1 MPIRKRNIACLE
13 SLWNNKTEDRL
24 NVIPL
29 LDVISKQWGAKV
41 SHFTCN
47 TREELNYDLR
57 LVCKRN
63 YGVLY
68 LAFHG
73 LPGRV
78 RLHKDTLTLAEIAEV
93 MKDKFKGWV
102 VHFGSC
108 GTIRSPR
115 AVMNFVQTTGASIV
129 TGFTRDVDWIES
141 AALELMMF
149 QNLQKYSS
157 PKVAC
162 RNLIQNHPGL
172 SESTGF
178 RVFPDLFEYNGFHKT
193 R

>member
-1 MPIRKRNIACLE
+1 MPLRKRNIACLE

-73 LPGRV
+73 LPGRI
-78 RLHKDTLTLAEIAEV
+78 RLHKDTLTLSEIAET
-93 MKDKFKGWV
+93 MKHKFKGWI

-108 GTIRSPR
+108 STIRSPR
-115 AVMNFVQTTGASIV
+115 AVTNFLETTGATIV

-141 AALELMMF
+141 AALELMLF
-149 QNLQKYSS
+149 QNFQKFAS

-162 RNLIQNHPGL
+162 KNLIQKHPGL

-178 RVFPDLFEYNGFHKT
+178 RVFPDLFEENGF
-193 R
+193 RNGR